1 MGDLFD
7 DLPLPD
13 GDASCQC
20 CHPPQEVNWTI
31 GAAAKIRRVQ
41 RQMIRASVTR
51 STWLRRKCAQ
61 ETLGDLDRLI
71 GDDYSV
77 GFILE
82 GTAFLKN
89 FRDALEWLAK
99 PTDR

>member
-1 MGDLFD
+1 M
-7 DLPLPD
+7 
-13 GDASCQC
+13 
-20 CHPPQEVNWTI
+20 
-31 GAAAKIRRVQ
+31 
-41 RQMIRASVTR
+41 
-51 STWLRRKCAQ
+51 
-61 ETLGDLDRLI
+61 

-89 FRDALEWLAK
+89 FRDALEWLAE